1 MRGTTKFQVHGTL
14 NLIFYS
20 NRSTKKSF
28 MEHCNVKNGGTRS
41 VGADGHWTRFWNA
54 FWNTTVDGQSRR
66 KIGDSGRIFGA
77 ARVVSAVAGRHRLNG
92 QNGNSVA
99 QFVDADAALVRRDL
113 MAVKEP
119 AEHQRRVAFG
129 RRALDDHEVAG
140 VERLIAEGE
149 RRDSRRH
156 CQQPKFKNLRREN
169 SLVFF
174 LKEICQLCLCD

>member
-1 MRGTTKFQVHGTL
+1 MC
-14 NLIFYS
+14 
-20 NRSTKKSF
+20 RSRDR
-28 MEHCNVKNGGTRS
+28 V
-41 VGADGHWTRFWNA
+41 V
-54 FWNTTVDGQSRR
+54 VDGVKFDVINRRRNALSRHLFDA
-66 KIGDSGRIFGA
+66 GFVFGPMEF
-77 ARVVSAVAGRHRLNG
+77 S
-92 QNGNSVA
+92 
-99 QFVDADAALVRRDL
+99 RRDL

-174 LKEICQLCLCD
+174 KGNLSTLSLRLTTISANRWRGRGALRSLGEWNGSFKVFI